1 MAIQRTHVK
10 VRNVQETVER
20 VLQSNPSARENDY
33 ILYTGYLKECGYSS
47 TMSFANVAKLIQ
59 TGELSSIETVSRLRR
74 KLQSD
79 KNHLCASV

>member
-10 VRNVQETVER
+10 VKNIQETVTK
-20 VLQSNPSARENDY
+20 VLQSNPEARNNDY

-47 TMSFANVAKLIQ
+47 TLSFANVAKLIQ
-59 TGELSSIETVSRLRR
+59 SGELSSIETVSRLRR

-79 KNHLCASV
+79 NQSLSATA